1 MKALSKASA
10 VPPQGGW
17 ANDLKQGL
25 GRKVYAN
32 GDVYSG
38 LWAAGKCEGP
48 GRYRWRNGN
57 EYNGEWRAGCMHGQ
71 GTLRWSTG
79 APPPLGNPRMGLARK
94 GSSAKLRCMPRSP
107 PQWQMCST
115 MHCS

>member
-1 MKALSKASA
+1 MGA
-10 VPPQGGW
+10 PQGGW
-17 ANDLKQGL
+17 AHDLKQGL

-38 LWAAGKCEGP
+38 LWVAGRCDGP

-71 GTLRWSTG
+71 GTLRWNTG
-79 APPPLGNPRMGLARK
+79 APPPALDVSLAQTQ
-94 GSSAKLRCMPRSP
+94 SSCLPSCTAPF
-107 PQWQMCST
+107 
-115 MHCS
+115 

>member
-1 MKALSKASA
+1 M
-10 VPPQGGW
+10 
-17 ANDLKQGL
+17 
-25 GRKVYAN
+25 YAN

-71 GTLRWSTG
+71 GTLRWNTG
-79 APPPLGNPRMGLARK
+79 APPATGKPTSGHGGR
-94 GSSAKLRCMPRSP
+94 SSAASCCTAMLTPNFVDQLGTYRTGPLALLASARVI
-107 PQWQMCST
+107 
-115 MHCS
+115 

>member
-1 MKALSKASA
+1 M
-10 VPPQGGW
+10 
-17 ANDLKQGL
+17 
-25 GRKVYAN
+25 YAN

-71 GTLRWSTG
+71 GTLRWNTG
-79 APPPLGNPRMGLARK
+79 APPVTGKPTSGHGG
-94 GSSAKLRCMPRSP
+94 GSSAAVCCTAMLTPKFVDQLG
-107 PQWQMCST
+107 T
-115 MHCS
+115 